1 MLDPC
6 CGAELLKHVKVPALQ
21 VEHRG
26 GEDTKGEKR
35 TGAEE
40 LEPWRCG
47 CGFNLQFSSL
57 GNTGGKETLEKL
69 QVAEAKGVHS

>member
-6 CGAELLKHVKVPALQ
+6 PGAELLKCVNVPAAQ

-26 GEDTKGEKR
+26 EDTKGKKR
-35 TGAEE
+35 KGAEG

-47 CGFNLQFSSL
+47 CGFNLLFSSL
-57 GNTGGKETLEKL
+57 GNTGGKKTLEKL
-69 QVAEAKGVHS
+69 QVAEAKRVHS